1 MTSLIFRTTARYL
14 VPILLLFAVV
24 LLFRGHDH
32 PGGAFPAA
40 LVAAVALAIQA
51 MTRDDEAK
59 ARGIRVGSH
68 VLIGSGFALVLLSG
82 LPGLINQ
89 TEFLKASWAR
99 VGLGGGQFEWL
110 GTPVLFE
117 VGIFAAIVG
126 GARLMLESLPE
137 EW

>member
-1 MTSLIFRTTARYL
+1 MSSLIFRTTARYL
-14 VPILLLFAVV
+14 VPILLLFAAV
-24 LLFRGHDH
+24 LLFRGHNH

-51 MTRDDEAK
+51 MARHGEATTK
-59 ARGIRVGSH
+59 GIRLGSH
-68 VLIGSGFALVLLSG
+68 VLIGAGFALVLLSG

-99 VGLGGGQFEWL
+99 VGVGGGLFEWL

-117 VGIFAAIVG
+117 LGIFAAIVG
-126 GARLMLESLPE
+126 GARLILESLPE